1 MILLGKDLINSKLN
15 SKIKTAFKW
24 KN

>member
-15 SKIKTAFKW
+15 SKIKKAFRWTK
-24 KN
+24 